1 MKILY
6 ILVIIFISALIGTA
20 LNELLL
26 LFIPGEWALHEIMS
40 ASIRPVWSI
49 EKFDLIVFTLNFG
62 IGFNFSI
69 LTLLGIIAGCI
80 YSLRKI

>member
-6 ILVIIFISALIGTA
+6 VLVIIFICALIGTA
-20 LNELLL
+20 LNALVLQLLPQQSV
-26 LFIPGEWALHEIMS
+26 IYNIMS
-40 ASIRPVWSI
+40 VAINPLWSI
-49 EKFDLIVFTLNFG
+49 EKLDLIVFTVNFG
-62 IGFNFSI
+62 VSFNFTI